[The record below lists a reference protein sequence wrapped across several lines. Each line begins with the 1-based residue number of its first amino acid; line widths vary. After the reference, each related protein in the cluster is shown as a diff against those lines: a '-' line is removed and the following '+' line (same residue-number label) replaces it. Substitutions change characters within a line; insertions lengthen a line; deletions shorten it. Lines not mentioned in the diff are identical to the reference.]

1 MKILLVT
8 INIVLAFIALGV
20 IHNTVAGSKKQQTV
34 VTAVTPASGSKS
46 KKSFSGRKQV
56 RRQQQKKELP
66 SMAEAEK
73 QIVALDIFNKVRS
86 PLANERTS
94 RSQLTLVGTF
104 TMGNVKGAIIRQQ
117 NAARQFNPYLAQ
129 AMMAGNMGNR
139 GGNMGNRGG
148 NMGNRG
154 GNMGNRGGNMGNR
167 GGNMGNRGGMRG
179 GFSSWSQVSSGR
191 NNTVKQYV
199 RVGDTLSNGYTLVEV
214 SRSHAVLLRG
224 NDKIELELQ
233 DPSRNRASNRR
244 TPQRMNATQQFQQA
258 QMIMQRQMMN
268 TMRQMQNTIQN
279 QQRSNNNSRGGAR
292 RR

>member
-20 IHNTVAGSKKQQTV
+20 IHNTVAGSKKQQAV

-139 GGNMGNRGG
+139 GGNMGNRG
-148 NMGNRG
+148 NRG
-154 GNMGNRGGNMGNR
+154 GNMGG
-167 GGNMGNRGGMRG
+167 RGGMRG

-279 QQRSNNNSRGGAR
+279 QQRSNNSRGGAR